1 MMFTMAKHPRISAL
15 LALACLALF
24 GETARAAG
32 GEIRIQEIQGRVEVS
47 PAGATTWVLTQAGQ
61 VLHPL
66 DRLRTG
72 PDSRATLLWS
82 DQSVVPFG
90 ASTEIEILPP
100 HDPAAASGLN
110 LLKGILSFFHR
121 DKPGRIRVITRGAAA
136 GVEGTEFVIETG
148 EVNGVERTRLSLI
161 DGLVR
166 LSNERGALILTNGQ
180 EAIAETGTAPR
191 MTAGFV
197 ANNVLQWCFYYPA
210 VLDLNDL
217 QLSPLEQEA
226 LAKSLA
232 AYRAGDLLEA
242 LAQYPI
248 ERQPGSASER
258 IYRAALWLA
267 VGQIA
272 RSEAALADAPP
283 DDADRFQRLSGAL
296 KTLIAAVKRQPA
308 PASSSNPG
316 MPTGFLADSYHEQSR
331 ASGDASLRAALELA
345 RQAASASPNFSF
357 AWTRIAEL
365 EFGFGRITAATDA
378 LDRSLAIAP
387 RNAQAL
393 ALKGFLRA
401 GHNRP
406 GEALDWFNRALQID
420 AALGNAWLG
429 RGLCRIRQGDDA
441 GREDLLMAAALEP
454 QRALLRSYLGK
465 AYANAFDRERADH
478 EFDLSKRIDPSDP
491 TAWLYSAL
499 LREQDFQI
507 NEGIADLE
515 KSQEL
520 NQNRRLYRSQLLL
533 DQDRAVRSTSLAH
546 LYEKAGLREVSVRE
560 AARAVSYDH
569 GNYSAH
575 LFLSDSLNA
584 LRDPTRFNLRNETA
598 WFNELLLANL
608 LSPVGGTP
616 LSQNI
621 SQQEYTR
628 LFERDRVGLSSS
640 TEYRSDGQWHQL
652 ASQFGTVGSTS
663 WALDLDYQHNDG
675 IRPNN
680 GLDRIEWYTTLKH
693 QITAQDSV
701 LLLTKYQ
708 DYHSGDNFQYYDPT
722 NARRHFRF
730 DEFQSPIAIGGYH
743 REWGPGVH
751 TLLLA
756 GRLENDQRFSDR
768 QARQSILYRDTQS
781 FPPPPVF
788 FVVGDRFD
796 VRQRSEFETYT
807 AEAQQIFENDRHALL
822 FGARW
827 QGGEFDTRSR
837 LSNPAAFTNEF
848 PATGTS
854 THALSD
860 FERASAY
867 AYETL
872 KLPGRLLLTAGLTYE
887 HMQFPENFRA
897 PPVQNGEETRGRWN
911 PKAAVVWDPLPEAT
925 VRGTYSRSLGGASFD
940 ESYRL
945 EPTQLAGFSQ
955 AFRTLMPES
964 LFGSVAAPDYEVWG
978 GALDL
983 KFKTRTY
990 VGLQGDWL
998 RSEVK
1003 QTVGVL
1009 DYRFAEQVPNIFPGS
1024 VRQHLDY
1031 DERAVTFTVNQLMG
1045 DEWAA
1050 GAQYSFV
1057 RSELESRFPSLQQA
1071 FAEVDSANRAE
1082 LQRLRLSLLR
1092 NLPSGFFAEGQWEFY
1107 WQKNLGSASTLP
1119 DESFQ
1124 QLNFF
1129 VGYRCPRQ
1137 YGDITLGVLNATG
1150 ENYRLNP
1157 VTPYAE
1163 LPREAVF
1170 YARLRF
1176 RF

>member
-1 MMFTMAKHPRISAL
+1 MMFTVAKHPRLSAL
-15 LALACLALF
+15 LALACLALC
-24 GETARAAG
+24 GEAARAAG
-32 GEIRIQEIQGRVEVS
+32 GEIRIQEAQGRVEVS
-47 PAGATTWVLTQAGQ
+47 PAGAATWVLTQAGQ
-61 VLHPL
+61 VLHPF

-110 LLKGILSFFHR
+110 LIKGILSFFHR
-121 DKPGRIRVITRGAAA
+121 DRPGRIRVITRGAAA
-136 GVEGTEFVIETG
+136 GVEGTEFVIESG

-161 DGLVR
+161 DGTVR
-166 LSNERGALILTNGQ
+166 FSNERGALILTNGQ
-180 EAIAETGTAPR
+180 EAIAETGKAPL

-217 QLSPLEQEA
+217 RLTPVEEAA
-226 LAKSLA
+226 LAGSLE
-232 AYRAGDLLEA
+232 AYRSGDLLQA
-242 LAQYPI
+242 LAQYPA
-248 ERQPGSASER
+248 ERQPATDSER
-258 IYRAALWLA
+258 LYRAALWLA
-267 VGQIA
+267 VGQIGK
-272 RSEAALADAPP
+272 SEAALAEAAGGDG
-283 DDADRFQRLSGAL
+283 DRFQRLSSAL
-296 KTLIAAVKRQPA
+296 RTLIAAVKRQPA
-308 PASSSNPG
+308 AASSNLG
-316 MPTGFLADSYHEQSR
+316 IPTGSLAASYYEQSQ
-331 ASGDASLRAALELA
+331 ATDDNSLRTALELA
-345 RQAASASPNFSF
+345 RKAANASTNFSF
-357 AWTRIAEL
+357 AWTRVAEL
-365 EFGFGRITAATDA
+365 EFGFGRIAAAMDA

-393 ALKGFLRA
+393 ALKGFLLA
-401 GHNRP
+401 GRNRP
-406 GEALDWFNRALQID
+406 REAMDWFDRALEVD

-429 RGLCRIRQGDDA
+429 RGLCRIRRGDNA
-441 GREDLLMAAALEP
+441 GREDLLVAAALEP

-465 AYANAFDRERADH
+465 AYANAFDRDRAGH
-478 EFDLSKRIDPSDP
+478 ELDLAKRLDPSDP

-499 LREQDFQI
+499 LREQDHQI
-507 NEGIADLE
+507 NEGITDLE

-533 DQDRAVRSTSLAH
+533 DQDRAVRSTSLAQ
-546 LYEKAGLREVSVRE
+546 LYEKAGMREVSVRE
-560 AARAVSYDH
+560 AARAVSYDY

-575 LFLSDSLNA
+575 LFLSDSFNA

-621 SQQEYTR
+621 SQQEYAR

-640 TEYRSDGQWHQL
+640 TEYRSDGQVREL
-652 ASQFGTVGSTS
+652 VSQFGTIGNTS

-680 GLDRIEWYTTLKH
+680 ELDRIEWYTTLKH

-701 LLLTKYQ
+701 LLQMKYQ

-722 NARRHFRF
+722 NARPHFRF
-730 DEFQSPIAIGGYH
+730 DEFQSPLAVGGYH

-751 TLLLA
+751 SLVLA
-756 GRLENDQRFSDR
+756 GRLENEQRFSDR
-768 QARQSILYRDTQS
+768 QAPQAIVYRDTQIL
-781 FPPPPVF
+781 PPPPVV
-788 FVVGDRFD
+788 FVTSDQFD
-796 VRQRSEFETYT
+796 VSHRSELEIYT
-807 AEAQQIFENDRHALL
+807 AEAQQIFENDRHALVL
-822 FGARW
+822 GGRW
-827 QGGEFDTRSR
+827 QGGEFNTRSQ

-848 PATGTS
+848 PATGMDVR
-854 THALSD
+854 AVGD

-872 KLPGRLLLTAGLTYE
+872 KLPGRLLLTAGLAYE
-887 HMQFPENFRA
+887 HMQFPENFRS
-897 PPVQNGEETRGRWN
+897 PPVQSGEETRERWN
-911 PKAAVVWDPLPEAT
+911 PKAAVVWDALPEAT
-925 VRGTYSRSLGGASFD
+925 VRGAYSQSLGGVSFD

-945 EPTQLAGFSQ
+945 EPSQLGGFSQ
-955 AFRTLMPES
+955 AFRTLIPES
-964 LFGSVAAPDYEVWG
+964 LFGSVAAPDHEVWG

-990 VGLQGDWL
+990 VGLQGEWL
-998 RSEVK
+998 RSDVK
-1003 QTVGVL
+1003 QTVGAL
-1009 DYRFAEQVPNIFPGS
+1009 DYRFAEPLPNIYPGS
-1024 VRQHLDY
+1024 LRQHLDY
-1031 DERAVTFTVNQLMG
+1031 DERAITVTVNQLLG

-1057 RSELESRFPSLQQA
+1057 RSELESRFPSLSQA
-1071 FAEVDSANRAE
+1071 LTEVDSVNRAE
-1082 LQRLRLSLLR
+1082 LQRVRLSLLR
-1092 NLPSGFFAEGQWEFY
+1092 NLPSGFFAQGQWEWY
-1107 WQKNLGSASTLP
+1107 SQINLGSASALP
-1119 DESFQ
+1119 DDSFQ
-1124 QLNFF
+1124 QLNLF
-1129 VGYRCPRQ
+1129 VGYRFPRQ
-1137 YGDITLGVLNATG
+1137 HGDITLGVLNVTG
-1150 ENYRLNP
+1150 EDYRLNP